1 MSSGKKKTTKKN
13 LKTMS
18 KNTNVQKL
26 RSTSRVFKYGAISF
40 TRNIWL
46 SVAATLVMS
55 ITLIILFITVIA
67 SGILASTA
75 DTMREKIDITI
86 YLKPGTPTAT
96 LSTMADTL
104 SADNNVS
111 SVNVSTSEEEYEN
124 FLKENADNED
134 LLNALSDDSGEMRA
148 KMIERMQSTIRIKVK
163 DIDDLSSIKTI
174 VSTDR
179 NFMVNTDPSNPPTY
193 DVNRAEIETITN
205 WANIAR
211 NGGIVLSIIFLTIS
225 ILVIFNTIRMAIFSR
240 REEIYMMRL
249 VGADNNF
256 IRGPFLIEA
265 QISGIISGIVAT
277 TIAYIGF
284 NTLAPHLENYGI
296 NISSISHAL
305 DSSFLVIIYLVAIL
319 IGITIGTL
327 SSLLAISKYLNST
340 PKRTKRKK

>member
-1 MSSGKKKTTKKN
+1 MSNKKSTKKN

-18 KNTNVQKL
+18 KNTQVQKL
-26 RSTSRVFKYGAISF
+26 RSTSRVFKYGAIGFS
-40 TRNIWL
+40 RNIWL

-96 LSTMADTL
+96 LSTMAATL
-104 SADNNVS
+104 SADDNVS
-111 SVNVSTSEEEYEN
+111 SVSVSTSEEEYES

-163 DIDDLSSIKTI
+163 NIDDLSSIKNI

-179 NFMVNTDPSNPPTY
+179 SFVVNVDPSNPPTY

-211 NGGIVLSIIFLTIS
+211 NGGIILSVVFLTIS

-249 VGADNNF
+249 VGADNSF

-265 QISGIISGIVAT
+265 QISGIISGVIAT
-277 TIAYIGF
+277 TISYVGF
-284 NTLAPHLENYGI
+284 RALAPHLENYGI

-305 DSSFLVIIYLVAIL
+305 DSSFLVVIYLVAIF
-319 IGITIGTL
+319 IGIAIGTL
-327 SSLLAISKYLNST
+327 SSLLAISKYLNAA
-340 PKRTKRKK
+340 PKRTKRK

>member
-1 MSSGKKKTTKKN
+1 MSKQKKKSTKKN

-18 KNTNVQKL
+18 KNSGVQKL

-55 ITLIILFITVIA
+55 ITLI
-67 SGILASTA
+67 LASTA

-86 YLKPGTPTAT
+86 YLKPGTPTTT
-96 LSTMADTL
+96 LSTMASTL
-104 SADNNVS
+104 SADDNVN
-111 SVNVSTSEEEYEN
+111 SVTVSTSEEEYES

-134 LLNALSDDSGEMRA
+134 LLNALSDDTGEMRT
-148 KMIERMQSTIRIKVK
+148 KMIERMQSTIRIKVN
-163 DIDDLSSIKTI
+163 DIDDLSSIKSI

-179 NFMVNTDPSNPPTY
+179 NFMVNVDPDNPPTY
-193 DVNRAEIETITN
+193 DVNRAEIETITS

-211 NGGIVLSIIFLTIS
+211 NGGIVLSIVFLTIS
-225 ILVIFNTIRMAIFSR
+225 VLVIFNTIRMAIFSR

-265 QISGIISGIVAT
+265 QISGIISGIIAT
-277 TIAYIGF
+277 TASYFGF
-284 NTLAPHLENYGI
+284 RALAPHLQNYGI
-296 NISSISHAL
+296 NISSISNKF
-305 DSSFLVIIYLVAIL
+305 DSSFLVIIYLIAIG

-327 SSLLAISKYLNST
+327 SSSLAIRKYLRSS
-340 PKRTKRKK
+340 PKRTKHKA